1 MFVVEIETKEVNKGE
16 VITTSYLLETLEIK
30 YRDNE
35 VIVKIPNG
43 KDVVFID
50 NNISKFSAQFDI
62 DGSIYKSMKQK
73 RDAEAWATRN
83 F

>member
-16 VITTSYLLETLEIK
+16 VITTSYLFEALEIK

-35 VIVKIPNG
+35 VILKKENG
-43 KDVVFID
+43 EDVVFID

-62 DGSIYKSMKQK
+62 DRNIYKSMKQK
-73 RDAEAWATRN
+73 ANAEAWVARN